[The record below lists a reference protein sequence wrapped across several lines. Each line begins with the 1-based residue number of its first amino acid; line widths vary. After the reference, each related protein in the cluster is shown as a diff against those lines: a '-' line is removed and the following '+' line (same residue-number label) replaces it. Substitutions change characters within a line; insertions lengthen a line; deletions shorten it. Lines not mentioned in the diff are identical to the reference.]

1 MKEFKEFT
9 RFPDLEIAK
18 EYTSLL
24 EENNIQFILDDTSLR
39 FKLVST
45 DNPYDNQL
53 ILKIKDED
61 RNIVEKLFD
70 TIFVSEHNDISPE
83 HYLNTFDD
91 KGIVDII
98 GNQDEWSKTEVNIAL
113 NIAKERNIDLST
125 DNLEKAKNSK
135 TASKK
140 ETSLPKL
147 SKSRTVS
154 WLYTFGV
161 FSILNSLFM
170 RIDINFRLPGLAFT
184 ELLEFISVTFYGEPN
199 RIGFVLTLIVAVIFF
214 FLAKYGKN
222 NKWIF
227 LSGLILLFL
236 DTILRAF
243 TYNWFFILFN
253 FIALWG
259 MTNGFINDFK
269 AEKINNLGIE
279 IKTPHNI

>member
-9 RFPDLEIAK
+9 RFPDIETAK
-18 EYTSLL
+18 AYTLLL
-24 EENNIQFILDDTSLR
+24 EEHNIPFVLDDTSLR

-53 ILKIKDED
+53 ILKIREED
-61 RNIVEKLFD
+61 KSKAENLFD
-70 TIFVSEHNDISPE
+70 NKMDSEANDISPE

-91 KGIVDII
+91 IGIVDII
-98 GNQDEWSKTEVNIAL
+98 ANQNEWSKTEVNIAL
-113 NIAKERNIDLST
+113 NIAKERNIDLSP
-125 DNLEKAKNSK
+125 DNLGKAKNIE

-154 WLYTFGV
+154 WLYTFGI

-184 ELLEFISVTFYGEPN
+184 ELLEFVAATFYGEPN

-214 FLAKYGKN
+214 FLAKFGKN

-236 DTILRAF
+236 DTILRASTF
-243 TYNWFFILFN
+243 NWFFILFN
-253 FIALWG
+253 FIALWA
-259 MTNGFINDFK
+259 MTNGFINDMK
-269 AEKINNLGIE
+269 TEKKGI
-279 IKTPHNI
+279 T